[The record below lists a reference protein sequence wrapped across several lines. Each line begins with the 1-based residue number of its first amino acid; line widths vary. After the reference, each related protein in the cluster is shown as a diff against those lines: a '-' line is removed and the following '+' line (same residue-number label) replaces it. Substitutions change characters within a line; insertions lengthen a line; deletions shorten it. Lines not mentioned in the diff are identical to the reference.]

1 MMAGKQSGPPQF
13 GIRPCEDRKQIYD
26 RKKAFERFDT
36 GGDGYVSAHEYDGPP
51 KMFKDLDK
59 EGAIKRLKQQI
70 RKADRNERQV
80 KIGIYHHATLETDL
94 SIHLIWDSDKTSR
107 AGSKL
112 GLMLAEVLKEFG
124 MVDYAVWVAED

>member
-1 MMAGKQSGPPQF
+1 MMAGKKSGPPQF
-13 GIRPCEDRKQIYD
+13 GLRPCEDRKQIYD
-26 RKKAFERFDT
+26 RKQVFEELDT

-59 EGAIKRLKQQI
+59 EGAIKRLKQQ
-70 RKADRNERQV
+70 RRV
-80 KIGIYHHATLETDL
+80 KIRTYHHATLETDL
-94 SIHLIWDSDKTSR
+94 SIHLIWDSDKTSQV
-107 AGSKL
+107 GSKL